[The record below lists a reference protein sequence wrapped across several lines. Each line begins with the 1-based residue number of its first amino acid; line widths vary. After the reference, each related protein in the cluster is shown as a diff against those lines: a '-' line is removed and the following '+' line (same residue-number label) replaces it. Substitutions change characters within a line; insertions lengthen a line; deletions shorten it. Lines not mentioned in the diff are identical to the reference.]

1 MNIINIVLKN
11 AKNAVTYFKNN
22 EYKDLESI
30 VLRYVKRLNVKI
42 RFKFSNEKKKKHT
55 SHNCGSPVCFDISSV
70 SKKASDQRCWL
81 LGCVSVPAVYQ
92 WMFSYAL

>member
-1 MNIINIVLKN
+1 MSSSNVSVKCDEVFNMNIINIVLKN

-42 RFKFSNEKKKKHT
+42 RFKFSNEKKKKNIHLIIVAV
-55 SHNCGSPVCFDISSV
+55 PFALIFLQYR
-70 SKKASDQRCWL
+70 KKLQIN
-81 LGCVSVPAVYQ
+81 AVG
-92 WMFSYAL
+92 F

>member
-11 AKNAVTYFKNN
+11 AKNAVTYFNNN

-42 RFKFSNEKKKKHT
+42 RSKFSNEKKKKKNIHLIIVAV
-55 SHNCGSPVCFDISSV
+55 PFALIFLQYR
-70 SKKASDQRCWL
+70 KKL
-81 LGCVSVPAVYQ
+81 HINAVGV
-92 WMFSYAL
+92 